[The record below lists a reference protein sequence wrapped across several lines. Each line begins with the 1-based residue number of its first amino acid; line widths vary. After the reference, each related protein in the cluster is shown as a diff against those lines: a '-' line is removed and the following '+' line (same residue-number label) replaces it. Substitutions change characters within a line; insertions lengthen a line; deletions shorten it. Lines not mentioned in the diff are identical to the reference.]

1 MSTVTQH
8 SHQQQAPQQQQR
20 QHIETIVIEDSD
32 SDADLPQ
39 VVGVSHRSSGLNAA
53 DKGLLL
59 PGRGQRGQ
67 VPLPRFTSRSRRT
80 NTLSERAK
88 AKSRALDPPLSS
100 SSPLSASSPVAHHP
114 APYRADPDATPIT
127 LPLLST
133 YNCPI
138 CLCPP
143 TNAVTTPCGHVFCG
157 SCLFDALSTQ
167 TKKKHQEDTERRIF
181 FATRAE
187 LHAGLPFHMPPALTE
202 AHLGQFSRPWSRPS
216 YRATVAANAGA
227 QSAAS
232 TSAAVRNSTQTS
244 AGPASSSSNPTS
256 SHAGEQPSF
265 INGARA
271 AAQNAFE
278 RLRPFAMTMFQP
290 SLQDHQSESPADA
303 VPPSSQG
310 SSASNNTYP
319 DSFASPPPSSAA
331 SSSSGGSS
339 SSGFRSMQ
347 LMRAHAGMSLSNAQT
362 HRGTHNL
369 AGICPLCRGQIV
381 KGFNVNSRVRP
392 SAEKYLHKDGRP
404 RRSVNNID
412 PSKGK
417 VIGLR
422 LTLGR
427 PVDDPFSVALE
438 RGKKRTRAQFE
449 DDCDAEIIIGRHVHR
464 QPCFAT

>member
-244 AGPASSSSNPTS
+244 A
-256 SHAGEQPSF
+256 
-265 INGARA
+265 
-271 AAQNAFE
+271 
-278 RLRPFAMTMFQP
+278 
-290 SLQDHQSESPADA
+290 DHQSESPADA

-339 SSGFRSMQ
+339 SSGFRSMHH
-347 LMRAHAGMSLSNAQT
+347 MRAHAGMSLSNAQT